1 MISDVLEKISKRSAQ
16 EKREYYENL
25 AHSLTI
31 STRAIWSDPDTSEKE
46 KIEQMKCIN
55 EIMHQVVKKIRLYRT
70 NDKTLSDEAI
80 LNHIENWVSQSKG
93 VAGHVGYSIK
103 KALENHD

>member
-46 KIEQMKCIN
+46 KM
-55 EIMHQVVKKIRLYRT
+55 RY
-70 NDKTLSDEAI
+70 
-80 LNHIENWVSQSKG
+80 SQ
-93 VAGHVGYSIK
+93 
-103 KALENHD
+103 